1 MGSNVV
7 PGFNPIFLAT
17 DETTMGTPVAP
28 ANVAAYAAAA
38 VATIQADL
46 GDAQSPVVRPKQ
58 DRGLGRGMQDGF
70 VAGRYAPVPWSVQAS
85 MKTRSAVDAV
95 PRDLALWKTTGLG
108 RTVNAA
114 TSYVMAPTA
123 TPVESA
129 DLVTQTFRR
138 IVGRSPGEMEYEHLT
153 GCFADTVKI
162 EGGDKEVMATFSG
175 LGQVKATAAA
185 TTITF
190 ASGVDTAITVTAAE
204 TYKYAAGVYYICE
217 SEIVLCTAV
226 TYGST
231 TVTFARAQLASSGVA
246 HAAKAIYPYIPTG
259 IAYAG
264 TPIGEAL
271 TTSATMFGLTVPVL
285 KWAVTI
291 KTGLEASP
299 GETGSAYFQKVI
311 TKRFDVEATFDLLLK
326 GDDVALFNR
335 ARSQAAN
342 AVTLVQGTAVGGI
355 VTIGLPYTEL
365 VAPAAK
371 DNANDSITVSCSL
384 RVRDDTNGNNAFSI
398 TLT

>member
-7 PGFNPIFLAT
+7 PGFNPIFIAT
-17 DETTMGTPVAP
+17 DEVTLGTPVAP
-28 ANVAAYAAAA
+28 ANVAAYALAAL
-38 VATIQADL
+38 ATIKCGL
-46 GDAQSPVVRPKQ
+46 GNAQSPAVRPKQ

-70 VAGRYAPVPWSVQAS
+70 VAGRYDPVPWSVEAS
-85 MKTRSAVDAV
+85 MKTRSAIDAV
-95 PRDLALWKTTGLG
+95 PRDLALWKSTGLG
-108 RTVNAA
+108 RTVNAGV
-114 TSYVMAPTA
+114 SYVLAPTA

-138 IVGRSPGEMEYEHLT
+138 ILGRSPGEMQYEHLA

-175 LGQVKATAAA
+175 MGQVKATAAA

-204 TYKYAAGVYYICE
+204 TRKYAPGVYYICE

-259 IAYAG
+259 IAYSG
-264 TPIGEAL
+264 SPISEA
-271 TTSATMFGLTVPVL
+271 TTTTATMFGITVPVL

-291 KTGLEASP
+291 KTGLSPSP

-311 TKRFDVEATFDLLLK
+311 TKRFDVECTFDVLLK
-326 GDDVALFNR
+326 GDDVALFNAAR
-335 ARSQAAN
+335 AQTAN
-342 AVTLVQGTAVGGI
+342 AVTLVQGTAVGGV

-365 VAPAAK
+365 MAPEAQ
-371 DNANDSITVSCSL
+371 DSANDEVIVSCSL